1 MPTAYVNGINM
12 YYEYAGSGTPVL
24 FSHSYTSDCTMW
36 TLQTPQFS
44 ERYQFITYDIR
55 GMGRTDSPA
64 GGEYSLDLHT
74 EDLYQLVRHLG
85 LTKFV
90 LGGLSIGG
98 MITVHFALAY
108 PELLKGI
115 IIADS
120 AAARPDVPMLLN
132 PSDNIQ
138 LAQTRG
144 MVGLADHVISNKLLA
159 PHLQNNPY
167 AVKEYRD
174 RMVRNNVVGYCSG
187 LRGLS
192 HMRDRT
198 GELGQI
204 KVPTLILVGDLD
216 TPFIEPSKLMHER
229 IQGSKLVVI
238 PGAGHLANIEQP
250 AAFNAAVLGFLD
262 TLPA

>member
-1 MPTAYVNGINM
+1 MPTASVNGINM
-12 YYEYAGSGTPVL
+12 YYEYHGSGLPVL
-24 FSHSYTSDCTMW
+24 FSHSFTSDCTMW
-36 TLQTPQFS
+36 TLQVPVISQ
-44 ERYQFITYDIR
+44 RYQFITYDIR

-64 GGEYSLDLHT
+64 GGEYSIDQHT
-74 EDLYQLVRHLG
+74 EDLYQLVRYLG
-85 LTKFV
+85 LRNFV

-98 MITVHFALAY
+98 MITVHFALAHQ
-108 PELLKGI
+108 ELLKGI

-120 AAARPDVPMLLN
+120 AAARPDVPQLVN
-132 PSDNIQ
+132 PEENIRI
-138 LAQTRG
+138 AQSRG
-144 MVGLADHVISNKLLA
+144 MVGLADHIISNKLLA

-174 RMVRNNVVGYCSG
+174 RMARNSVVGYCSG

-204 KVPTLILVGDLD
+204 KVPTLIIVGDLD
-216 TPFIEPSKLMHER
+216 APFIGPSQLMQAR
-229 IQGSKLVVI
+229 IPGSKLVVI

-250 AAFNAAVLGFLD
+250 AAFNEAVMSFLGA
-262 TLPA
+262 LPA

>member
-1 MPTAYVNGINM
+1 MPTASVNGINI
-12 YYEYAGSGTPVL
+12 YYEYQGSGLPVL
-24 FSHSYTSDCTMW
+24 FSHSFTSDCTMW
-36 TLQTPQFS
+36 TLQTPVISQ
-44 ERYQFITYDIR
+44 RYQFITYDIR
-55 GMGRTDSPA
+55 GMGRTDSPP

-85 LTKFV
+85 LRQFV

-98 MITVHFALAY
+98 MITVHFALAH

-120 AAARPDVPMLLN
+120 AAARPNVPQLAN
-132 PSDNIQ
+132 PQENLQI
-138 LAQTRG
+138 AQTRG
-144 MVGLADHVISNKLLA
+144 MAALADHVITNKLLA

-174 RMVRNNVVGYCSG
+174 RMVRNNAIGYCSG
-187 LRGLS
+187 MRGLS

-204 KVPTLILVGDLD
+204 KLPTLIVVGDLD
-216 TPFIEPSKLMHER
+216 TPFIEPSQLMHER
-229 IQGSKLVVI
+229 IAGSKLVVI

-250 AAFNAAVLGFLD
+250 AAFNDAVMGFLNSL
-262 TLPA
+262 T